1 MTELQF
7 YVPGL
12 RTEEKMMQFNHQTDM
27 LPARCKVDGHH
38 DMVYFEID
46 DPSQITLQQFTDVFE
61 NIGLLP
67 RLVGTIPPEVLRG
80 DETEREAEA

>member
-27 LPARCKVDGHH
+27 LPARCKVDAPH

-46 DPSQITLQQFTDVFE
+46 DPSRINLGQITDIFE

-67 RLVGTIPPEVLRG
+67 RLVGTIPPEIKRG
-80 DETEREAEA
+80 DETEQAE

>member
-12 RTEEKMMQFNHQTDM
+12 RSEEKLMQFNHQTDL
-27 LPARCKVDGHH
+27 LPARCKVDAPH

-46 DPSQITLQQFTDVFE
+46 DPTQVTLGQVTDIFE

-67 RLVGTIPPEVLRG
+67 RLVGTIPPEIRRG
-80 DETEREAEA
+80 DEPEQAE

>member
-27 LPARCKVDGHH
+27 LPARCKVDAPH
-38 DMVYFEID
+38 DMFYFEID
-46 DPSQITLQQFTDVFE
+46 DPTKICLQQFTDVFE

-67 RLVGTIPPEVLRG
+67 RLVGTIPPEVRRG
-80 DETEREAEA
+80 DETDRES

>member
-27 LPARCKVDGHH
+27 LPARCKVDAPH

-46 DPSQITLQQFTDVFE
+46 DPSQITLQQFTGVFE
-61 NIGLLP
+61 NIGLRP
-67 RLVGTIPPEVLRG
+67 RLVGTSPPEVGRG
-80 DETEREAEA
+80 DETDRES

>member
-27 LPARCKVDGHH
+27 LPARCKVDAPH

-46 DPSQITLQQFTDVFE
+46 DTSRISLQQFTDIFE

-67 RLVGTIPPEVLRG
+67 RLVGTLPPEIRRG
-80 DETEREAEA
+80 DASERTA

>member
-1 MTELQF
+1 MTEVQF

-27 LPARCKVDGHH
+27 LAARCKVDAPH

-46 DPSQITLQQFTDVFE
+46 DPSQVTLQQFTDVFE

-67 RLVGTIPPEVLRG
+67 RLVGNLPPGIRRVDVSE
-80 DETEREAEA
+80 ESA

>member
-27 LPARCKVDGHH
+27 LPARCKVDAPH

-46 DPSQITLQQFTDVFE
+46 DPSRITLGQITDIFE

-67 RLVGTIPPEVLRG
+67 RLVGTIPPEIKRG
-80 DETEREAEA
+80 DETQQAA

>member
-27 LPARCKVDGHH
+27 LPARCKVDAPH

-46 DPSQITLQQFTDVFE
+46 DPSLITLGQVTDIFE

-67 RLVGTIPPEVLRG
+67 RLVGTIPPDIKRG
-80 DETEREAEA
+80 DETEQLA

>member
-27 LPARCKVDGHH
+27 LAARCKVDAPH

-46 DPSQITLQQFTDVFE
+46 DPSKITLKQVTDIFE
-61 NIGLLP
+61 NIGLMP
-67 RLVGTIPPEVLRG
+67 RLVGTIPPEIRRG
-80 DETEREAEA
+80 DVTERLV

>member
-27 LPARCKVDGHH
+27 LPARCKVDAPH

-46 DPSQITLQQFTDVFE
+46 DPSRITLGQITDIFE

-67 RLVGTIPPEVLRG
+67 RLVGTIPPDIKRG
-80 DETEREAEA
+80 DETEQAA

>member
-27 LPARCKVDGHH
+27 LAARCKVDAPH

-46 DPSQITLQQFTDVFE
+46 DPSRINLGQITDIFE

-67 RLVGTIPPEVLRG
+67 RLVGSIPPEIKRG
-80 DETEREAEA
+80 DETEQAA

>member
-12 RTEEKMMQFNHQTDM
+12 RTEEKLMQFNHQTDM
-27 LPARCKVDGHH
+27 LAARCKVDAPH

-46 DPSQITLQQFTDVFE
+46 DPTQITLQQVTDIFE

-67 RLVGTIPPEVLRG
+67 RLVGTLPPEIVRG
-80 DETEREAEA
+80 EAAEPMM

>member
-27 LPARCKVDGHH
+27 LPARCKVDAPH

-46 DPSQITLQQFTDVFE
+46 DPSRITLGQITDIFE

-67 RLVGTIPPEVLRG
+67 RLVGTIPPEIKRG
-80 DETEREAEA
+80 DETEQAA

>member
-27 LPARCKVDGHH
+27 LAARCKVDAPH
-38 DMVYFEID
+38 DMVYFEIE
-46 DPSQITLQQFTDVFE
+46 DPSQITLQQVTDIFE
-61 NIGLLP
+61 DIGLLA
-67 RLVGTIPPEVLRG
+67 RLVGTLPPEIRRG
-80 DETEREAEA
+80 EASERPE